1 MPEEKVND
9 IEMYY
14 DIADFTN
21 PWEDSEALIL
31 IHGYSLNAKFWFPQV
46 PVFSREFKVIT
57 MDNRGHG
64 RTTIPQKGFTIKTMS
79 SDLRVLLDKLNIDK
93 AYLLGH
99 CMGGCVAQQF
109 ALDYPEKVEALVL
122 FATFSQQLDPP
133 LDWDSL
139 KQLFTTVNLSDV
151 AEKSAPLMFSPK
163 VDKNLLEW
171 AKNEMK
177 NATLMY
183 TGKMLEVLLEFSESL
198 FTINLTNQLRN
209 IEAPT
214 LVMVGR
220 DDTSVPPKFSKIIH
234 KNIPNSEFMLMSG
247 FHGCFLEHPDEFNR
261 IVLGFL
267 RKLKG

>member
-1 MPEEKVND
+1 MPKEKVNE

-14 DIADFTN
+14 ETADFTN
-21 PWEDSEALIL
+21 PWENPEALIL

-46 PVFSREFKVIT
+46 PVFCRKFKVIT
-57 MDNRGHG
+57 IDNRGHG
-64 RTTIPQKGFTIKTMS
+64 RSTVPEKGFTIKTMAD
-79 SDLRVLLDKLNIDK
+79 DLKVLLDNLNVDK

-109 ALDYPEKVEALVL
+109 ALNYPEKVKALIL
-122 FATFSQQLDPP
+122 FATFSQPLDPP
-133 LDWDSL
+133 LDWGSL
-139 KQLFTTVNLSDV
+139 KQLLTTVNLSDV

-163 VDKNLLEW
+163 VDKNLLGW

-177 NATLMY
+177 NATLPY
-183 TGKMLEVLLEFSESL
+183 TEKMLEVLLEFSESL
-198 FTINLTNQLRN
+198 FTINLTKQLRT

-214 LVMVGR
+214 LVIVGK
-220 DDTSVPPKFSKIIH
+220 DDASIPPKFSKIIH
-234 KNIPNSEFMLMSG
+234 ENIPNSELTLMSG

-261 IVLGFL
+261 IVLEFL